1 MWPQIWVFLCGN
13 ELSCGSTFQDVN
25 IHPRWLPNPRESS
38 EIFKF
43 QVDPLNLSKG
53 VCLSTVQLKSTQLG
67 MRPRTFPRCGIWGA
81 KTPNCRGETRMS
93 WSCQLIVGKKG
104 GLGSFIRSSEFKLSL
119 GWVHMEFC
127 NLLAQVL
134 EPQSCPQASLPIT
147 SLYPRWGDPRPLP
160 SRGGEPSP
168 QQSLGRSLP
177 PAYPLCHLPLHGK
190 QSQD

>member
-1 MWPQIWVFLCGN
+1 MNCLVVQHSKRLIYIPGGCLTPVSLLRFLN
-13 ELSCGSTFQDVN
+13 SRLIHWTFQRGSVFPQFSWNPPSWGWDQGHSLDVGFGVLK
-25 IHPRWLPNPRESS
+25 HPT
-38 EIFKF
+38 
-43 QVDPLNLSKG
+43 
-53 VCLSTVQLKSTQLG
+53 CH
-67 MRPRTFPRCGIWGA
+67 
-81 KTPNCRGETRMS
+81 GETRMS
-93 WSCQLIVGKKG
+93 WSCQLIVGKEG

-134 EPQSCPQASLPIT
+134 EPQSGPQASLPIT

-168 QQSLGRSLP
+168 QQSLGRFLP
-177 PAYPLCHLPLHGK
+177 PAYLLCHLPLHGK